1 MKRQPRAHADRQEV
15 RGKKGWEKRG
25 KRQRKYKRE
34 KKRRKKGAGGE
45 TERNIKIG

>member
-25 KRQRKYKRE
+25 NDRE
-34 KKRRKKGAGGE
+34 NIKERRKKRSRRE